1 MTIIDPIIFN
11 LLSFLAVIGIL
22 VTVHEYGHYIVG
34 KLFGVKVLCFSVG
47 FGKPIY
53 KYKSKK
59 GDKTEYRLSIIPL
72 GGYVQFLDSRND
84 EVQPQEIKRSFN
96 HQPLFSKISILF
108 AGPLFNFFFA
118 VLAYFFLF
126 SNGVMT
132 MKPIVGEVIDGS
144 YASDAGLFYEDEI
157 ISINGN
163 NSSDWDTVITSI
175 MSSVA
180 NKQDFSLKV
189 KNKNSGQRLINF
201 SINDDKTD
209 LTEPGK
215 LFSGLGFYP
224 WQPPPIVGEI
234 LENSPADL
242 NGLKTGDTI
251 ISINSTEINAFTEIR
266 DIVAKR
272 PDEEVQ
278 IEFLRNELVLKRSI
292 TLGSKKDGKN
302 VNGFL
307 GVGFLNNIDDYWFLD
322 KSNFDEAFR
331 KSIYQTWS
339 TTAFTIS
346 MLSKMISGEVSTKNI
361 SGPFSIA
368 KYAGESA
375 SAGLNQFLKFLAL
388 ISISLGVINLFPI
401 PMLDGGQIV
410 QFTIESLKG
419 SPLSPRFELITKQF
433 GIISIFILMSIAFYN
448 DIFG

>member
-1 MTIIDPIIFN
+1 MTIIDPLIFN

-47 FGKPIY
+47 FGRPIY

-108 AGPLFNFFFA
+108 AGPLFNFIFA

-144 YASDAGLFYEDEI
+144 HASNAGLFYEDEI

-163 NSSDWDTVITSI
+163 ISSDWDTVITSI
-175 MSSVA
+175 MSSVV

-189 KNKNSGQRLINF
+189 KNKNTGQRLINF

-224 WQPPPIVGEI
+224 WQPPPIIGEI

-251 ISINSTEINAFTEIR
+251 ISINSNEINAFAEIR

-278 IEFLRNELVLKRSI
+278 IEFLRNELVLKKTI

-307 GVGFLNNIDDYWFLD
+307 GVGFSNNIDDYWFLD

-339 TTAFTIS
+339 TTTFTIS
-346 MLSKMISGEVSTKNI
+346 MLTKMISGEVSTKNI

-368 KYAGESA
+368 KYAGVSA

-410 QFTIESLKG
+410 QFTIETLKG

-433 GIISIFILMSIAFYN
+433 GIMSILILMSIAFYN

>member
-1 MTIIDPIIFN
+1 MSIIDPLIFN

-84 EVQPQEIKRSFN
+84 EVQPQEINRSFN

-108 AGPLFNFFFA
+108 AGPLFNFLFA

-132 MKPIVGEVIDGS
+132 MKPIVGEIIDGS
-144 YASDAGLFYEDEI
+144 HASNAGLFYEDEI

-163 NSSDWDTVITSI
+163 ISSDWDTVITSI
-175 MSSVA
+175 MSSVV
-180 NKQDFSLKV
+180 NKQDFILKV
-189 KNKNSGQRLINF
+189 KNKNSGQRLINI
-201 SINDDKTD
+201 SINDDNTD

-234 LENSPADL
+234 LEYSPADL

-251 ISINSTEINAFTEIR
+251 ISINNTEINAFTEIR

-272 PDEEVQ
+272 PGEEVQ
-278 IEFLRNELVLKRSI
+278 IEFLRNESVLKRTI
-292 TLGSKKDGKN
+292 MLGSKKDGKN

-307 GVGFLNNIDDYWFLD
+307 GVGFSNNIEDYWFLD
-322 KSNFDEAFR
+322 KSNYDEAFR

-346 MLSKMISGEVSTKNI
+346 MLAKMISGEVSTKNI

-368 KYAGESA
+368 KYAGVSA

>member
-1 MTIIDPIIFN
+1 MTIIDPLIFN

-47 FGKPIY
+47 FGRPIY

-59 GDKTEYRLSIIPL
+59 GDKTEYRLSAIPL

-84 EVQPQEIKRSFN
+84 EVQPQEIKRSFD

-108 AGPLFNFFFA
+108 AGPLFNFIFA

-144 YASDAGLFYEDEI
+144 HASNAGLFYEDEI

-163 NSSDWDTVITSI
+163 ITSDWDTVITSI
-175 MSSVA
+175 MSSVV

-189 KNKNSGQRLINF
+189 KNKNTGQRLINF

-251 ISINSTEINAFTEIR
+251 ISINSNEINAFAEIR

-272 PDEEVQ
+272 PDQEVQ
-278 IEFLRNELVLKRSI
+278 IEFLRNELVLKRTI

-307 GVGFLNNIDDYWFLD
+307 GVGFSNNIDDYWFLD

-339 TTAFTIS
+339 TTTFTIS
-346 MLSKMISGEVSTKNI
+346 MLTKMISGEVSTKNI

-368 KYAGESA
+368 KYAGVSA

-410 QFTIESLKG
+410 QFTIETLKG

-433 GIISIFILMSIAFYN
+433 GIMSILILMSIAFYN

>member
-1 MTIIDPIIFN
+1 MTIIDPLIFN

-47 FGKPIY
+47 FGRPIY

-59 GDKTEYRLSIIPL
+59 GDKTEYRLSTIPL

-108 AGPLFNFFFA
+108 AGPLFNFIFA

-144 YASDAGLFYEDEI
+144 HASNAGLFYEDEI

-163 NSSDWDTVITSI
+163 ITSDWDTVITSI
-175 MSSVA
+175 MSSVV

-189 KNKNSGQRLINF
+189 KNKNTGQRLINF

-251 ISINSTEINAFTEIR
+251 ISINSNEINAFAEIR

-278 IEFLRNELVLKRSI
+278 IEFLRNELVLKRTI

-307 GVGFLNNIDDYWFLD
+307 GVGFSNNIDDYWFLD
-322 KSNFDEAFR
+322 KSNFDEAFK

-339 TTAFTIS
+339 TTTFTIS
-346 MLSKMISGEVSTKNI
+346 MLTKMISGEVSTKNI

-368 KYAGESA
+368 KYAGVSA

-410 QFTIESLKG
+410 QFTIETLKG

-433 GIISIFILMSIAFYN
+433 GIMSILILMSIAFYN

>member
-1 MTIIDPIIFN
+1 MTIIDPLIFN

-108 AGPLFNFFFA
+108 AGPLFNFIFA

-144 YASDAGLFYEDEI
+144 HASNAGLFYEDEI

-163 NSSDWDTVITSI
+163 ITSDWDTVITSI
-175 MSSVA
+175 MSSVV

-189 KNKNSGQRLINF
+189 KNKNTGQRLINF

-224 WQPPPIVGEI
+224 WQPPPIIGEI

-251 ISINSTEINAFTEIR
+251 ISINSNEINAFAEIR

-278 IEFLRNELVLKRSI
+278 IEFLRNELVLKRTI

-307 GVGFLNNIDDYWFLD
+307 GVGFSNNIDDYWFLD

-339 TTAFTIS
+339 TTTFTIS
-346 MLSKMISGEVSTKNI
+346 MLAKMISGEVSTKNI

-368 KYAGESA
+368 KYAGVSA

-448 DIFG
+448 DLFG

>member
-1 MTIIDPIIFN
+1 MTIIDPLIFN

-47 FGKPIY
+47 FGRPIY

-59 GDKTEYRLSIIPL
+59 GDKTEYRLSTIPL

-108 AGPLFNFFFA
+108 AGPLFNFIFA

-144 YASDAGLFYEDEI
+144 HASNAGLFYEDEI

-163 NSSDWDTVITSI
+163 ITSDWDTVITSI
-175 MSSVA
+175 MSSVV

-189 KNKNSGQRLINF
+189 KNKNSGQRLISF

-251 ISINSTEINAFTEIR
+251 ISINSNEINAFAEIR

-278 IEFLRNELVLKRSI
+278 IEFLRNELVLKRTI

-307 GVGFLNNIDDYWFLD
+307 GVGFSNNIDDYWFLD

-339 TTAFTIS
+339 TMTFTIS
-346 MLSKMISGEVSTKNI
+346 MLTKMISGEVSTKNI

-368 KYAGESA
+368 KYAGVSA

-410 QFTIESLKG
+410 QFTIETLKG

-433 GIISIFILMSIAFYN
+433 GIMSILILMSIAFYN

>member
-1 MTIIDPIIFN
+1 MTIIDPLIFN

-84 EVQPQEIKRSFN
+84 EVQPQEINRSFN

-108 AGPLFNFFFA
+108 AGPLFNFLFA

-132 MKPIVGEVIDGS
+132 MKPIVGEIIDGS
-144 YASDAGLFYEDEI
+144 HASNAGLFYEDEI

-163 NSSDWDTVITSI
+163 ISSDWDTVITSI
-175 MSSVA
+175 MSSVV
-180 NKQDFSLKV
+180 NKQDFILKV
-189 KNKNSGQRLINF
+189 KNKNSGQRLINI
-201 SINDDKTD
+201 SINDDNTD

-234 LENSPADL
+234 LEYSPADL

-251 ISINSTEINAFTEIR
+251 ISINNTEINAFTEIR

-272 PDEEVQ
+272 PGEEVQ
-278 IEFLRNELVLKRSI
+278 IEFLRNDSVLKRTI
-292 TLGSKKDGKN
+292 MLGSKKDGKN

-307 GVGFLNNIDDYWFLD
+307 GVGFSNNIEDYWFLD

-346 MLSKMISGEVSTKNI
+346 MLAKMISGEVSTKNI

-368 KYAGESA
+368 KYAGVSA

>member
-1 MTIIDPIIFN
+1 MTIIDPFIFN

-84 EVQPQEIKRSFN
+84 EVQPQEIKRSFD

-108 AGPLFNFFFA
+108 AGPLFNFLFA

-132 MKPIVGEVIDGS
+132 MKPIVGEIIDGS
-144 YASDAGLFYEDEI
+144 HASNAGLFYEDEI

-163 NSSDWDTVITSI
+163 ITSDWDTVITSI
-175 MSSVA
+175 MSSVV
-180 NKQDFSLKV
+180 NKQDFILKV
-189 KNKNSGQRLINF
+189 KNKNSGQRLINI
-201 SINDDKTD
+201 SINDDNTD

-234 LENSPADL
+234 LEYSPADL

-251 ISINSTEINAFTEIR
+251 ISINNTEINAFTEIR

-272 PDEEVQ
+272 PGEEVQ
-278 IEFLRNELVLKRSI
+278 IEFLRNESVLKRTI
-292 TLGSKKDGKN
+292 MLGSKKDGKN

-307 GVGFLNNIDDYWFLD
+307 GVGFSNNIEDYWFLD

-346 MLSKMISGEVSTKNI
+346 MLAKMISGEVSTKNI

-368 KYAGESA
+368 KYAGVSA

>member
-1 MTIIDPIIFN
+1 MTIIDPLIFN

-84 EVQPQEIKRSFN
+84 EVQPQEIKRSFD

-108 AGPLFNFFFA
+108 AGPLFNFLFA

-132 MKPIVGEVIDGS
+132 MKPVVGEIIDGS
-144 YASDAGLFYEDEI
+144 HASNAGLFYEDEI

-163 NSSDWDTVITSI
+163 ITSDWDTVITSI
-175 MSSVA
+175 MSSVV
-180 NKQDFSLKV
+180 NKQDFILKV
-189 KNKNSGQRLINF
+189 KNKNSGQRLINI
-201 SINDDKTD
+201 SINDDNTD

-234 LENSPADL
+234 LEYSPADL

-251 ISINSTEINAFTEIR
+251 ISINNTEINAFTEIR

-272 PDEEVQ
+272 PGEEVQ
-278 IEFLRNELVLKRSI
+278 IEFLRNDSVLKRTI
-292 TLGSKKDGKN
+292 MLGSKKDGKN

-307 GVGFLNNIDDYWFLD
+307 GVGFSNNIEDYWFLD

-346 MLSKMISGEVSTKNI
+346 MLAKMISGEVSTKNI

-368 KYAGESA
+368 KYAGVSA
-375 SAGLNQFLKFLAL
+375 SAGFNQFLKFLAL

>member
-1 MTIIDPIIFN
+1 MTIFDPFFFN

-22 VTVHEYGHYIVG
+22 VTVHEYGHYIAG
-34 KLFGVKVLCFSVG
+34 KFFGVRVLCFSVG
-47 FGKPIY
+47 FGKSIF

-84 EVQPQEIKRSFN
+84 EVGPQEISRSFN

-108 AGPLFNFFFA
+108 AGPLFNFLFA
-118 VLAYFFLF
+118 ILAYFFLF

-132 MKPIVGEVIDGS
+132 MKPIVGEVTEGS
-144 YASDAGLFYEDEI
+144 HASSAGLLYEDEI

-163 NSSDWDTVITSI
+163 ISSDWDTVITAI
-175 MSSVA
+175 MSSVV
-180 NKQDFSLKV
+180 NKQDISLKV
-189 KNKNSGQRLINF
+189 KNKNFGQRLVNI
-201 SINDDKTD
+201 SIKDDKTD
-209 LTEPGK
+209 LTEPGN

-234 LENSPADL
+234 IENSPADA
-242 NGLKTGDTI
+242 NGIRAGDKI
-251 ISINSTEINAFTEIR
+251 ISINNTQINSFTEIR

-278 IEFLRNELVLKRSI
+278 IEFLRDELVLKRI
-292 TLGSKKDGKN
+292 IKLESKKDGKD
-302 VNGFL
+302 VNGYL
-307 GVGFLNNIDDYWFLD
+307 GVGFIDNLDDYWFLD

-339 TTAFTIS
+339 TTVFTIS
-346 MLSKMISGEVSTKNI
+346 MLAKMISGEVSTKNI

-368 KYAGESA
+368 KFAGLSA

-410 QFTIESLKG
+410 QFTIESIKG

-433 GIISIFILMSIAFYN
+433 GIIFILILMSIAFYN

>member
-1 MTIIDPIIFN
+1 MTIIDPLIFN

-84 EVQPQEIKRSFN
+84 EVQPQEIKRSFD

-108 AGPLFNFFFA
+108 AGPLFNFLFA

-132 MKPIVGEVIDGS
+132 MKPVVGEIIDGS
-144 YASDAGLFYEDEI
+144 HASNAGLFYEDEI

-163 NSSDWDTVITSI
+163 ITSDWDTVITSI
-175 MSSVA
+175 MSSVV
-180 NKQDFSLKV
+180 NKQDFILKV
-189 KNKNSGQRLINF
+189 KNKNSGQRLINI
-201 SINDDKTD
+201 SINDDNTD

-234 LENSPADL
+234 LEYSPADL

-251 ISINSTEINAFTEIR
+251 ISINNTEINAFTEIR
-266 DIVAKR
+266 DIVSKR
-272 PDEEVQ
+272 PGEEVQ
-278 IEFLRNELVLKRSI
+278 IEFLRNDSVLKRTI
-292 TLGSKKDGKN
+292 MLGSKKDGKN

-307 GVGFLNNIDDYWFLD
+307 GVGFSNNIEDYWFLD

-346 MLSKMISGEVSTKNI
+346 MLAKMISGEVSTKNI

-368 KYAGESA
+368 KYAGVSA
-375 SAGLNQFLKFLAL
+375 SAGFNQFLKFLAL

>member
-1 MTIIDPIIFN
+1 MTIIDPLIFN

-47 FGKPIY
+47 FGRPIY

-59 GDKTEYRLSIIPL
+59 GDKTEYRLSTIPL

-108 AGPLFNFFFA
+108 AGPLFNFIFA

-144 YASDAGLFYEDEI
+144 HASNAGLFYEDEI

-163 NSSDWDTVITSI
+163 ITSDWDTVITSI
-175 MSSVA
+175 MSSVV

-251 ISINSTEINAFTEIR
+251 ISINSNEINAFAEIR

-278 IEFLRNELVLKRSI
+278 IKFLRNELVLKRTI

-307 GVGFLNNIDDYWFLD
+307 GVGFSNNIDDYWFLD

-339 TTAFTIS
+339 TTTFTIS
-346 MLSKMISGEVSTKNI
+346 MLTKMISGEVSTKNI

-368 KYAGESA
+368 KYAGVSA

-410 QFTIESLKG
+410 QFTIETLKG

-433 GIISIFILMSIAFYN
+433 GIMSILILMSIAFYN

>member
-34 KLFGVKVLCFSVG
+34 KLFDVKVLCFSVG

-108 AGPLFNFFFA
+108 AGPLFNFLFA

-144 YASDAGLFYEDEI
+144 YASNAGLIYEDEI

-163 NSSDWDTVITSI
+163 IISDWDTAITSI
-175 MSSVA
+175 MSSVV
-180 NKQDFSLKV
+180 NKQDFILKV
-189 KNKNSGQRLINF
+189 KNKNSGQRLINI
-201 SINDDKTD
+201 SINDANTD
-209 LTEPGK
+209 FTEPGK

-242 NGLKTGDTI
+242 NGLKAGDTI
-251 ISINSTEINAFTEIR
+251 ISINNTEINAFTEIS

-272 PDEEVQ
+272 PGEEVQ
-278 IEFLRNELVLKRSI
+278 IEFLRNELLSKRTI

-302 VNGFL
+302 AKGFL
-307 GVGFLNNIDDYWFLD
+307 GVGFSNNIDDYWFLD

-346 MLSKMISGEVSTKNI
+346 MLAKMISGEVSTKNI

-368 KYAGESA
+368 KYAGASA

-401 PMLDGGQIV
+401 PILDGGQII
-410 QFTIESLKG
+410 QFTIESLKK

-448 DIFG
+448 DLFG

>member
-1 MTIIDPIIFN
+1 MTIIDPLIFN

-47 FGKPIY
+47 FGRPIY

-59 GDKTEYRLSIIPL
+59 GDKTEYRLSTIPL

-108 AGPLFNFFFA
+108 AGPLFNFIFA

-144 YASDAGLFYEDEI
+144 HASNAGLFYEDEI

-163 NSSDWDTVITSI
+163 ITSDWDTVITSI
-175 MSSVA
+175 MSSVV

-251 ISINSTEINAFTEIR
+251 ISINSNEINSFAEIR

-278 IEFLRNELVLKRSI
+278 IEFLRNELVLKRTI

-307 GVGFLNNIDDYWFLD
+307 GVGFSNNIDDYWFLD

-339 TTAFTIS
+339 TTTFTIS
-346 MLSKMISGEVSTKNI
+346 MLTKMISGEVSTKNI

-368 KYAGESA
+368 KYAGVSA

-410 QFTIESLKG
+410 QFTIETLKG

-433 GIISIFILMSIAFYN
+433 GIMSILILMSIAFYN

>member
-1 MTIIDPIIFN
+1 MTIIDPLIFN

-84 EVQPQEIKRSFN
+84 EVQPQEIKRSFD

-108 AGPLFNFFFA
+108 AGPLFNFLFA

-132 MKPIVGEVIDGS
+132 MKPVVGEIIDGS
-144 YASDAGLFYEDEI
+144 HASNAGLFYEDEI

-163 NSSDWDTVITSI
+163 ITSDWDTVITSI
-175 MSSVA
+175 MSSVV
-180 NKQDFSLKV
+180 NKQDFILKV
-189 KNKNSGQRLINF
+189 KNKNSGQRLINI
-201 SINDDKTD
+201 SINDDNTD

-234 LENSPADL
+234 MEYSPADL

-251 ISINSTEINAFTEIR
+251 ISINNTEINAFTEIR

-272 PDEEVQ
+272 PGEEVQ
-278 IEFLRNELVLKRSI
+278 IEFLRNDSVLKRTI
-292 TLGSKKDGKN
+292 MLGSKKDGKN

-307 GVGFLNNIDDYWFLD
+307 GVGFSNNIEDYWFLD

-346 MLSKMISGEVSTKNI
+346 MLAKMISGEVSTKNI

-368 KYAGESA
+368 KYAGVSA
-375 SAGLNQFLKFLAL
+375 SAGFNQFLKFLAL

>member
-1 MTIIDPIIFN
+1 MTIIDPLIFN

-47 FGKPIY
+47 FGRPIY

-59 GDKTEYRLSIIPL
+59 GDKTEYRLSTIPL

-108 AGPLFNFFFA
+108 AGPLFNFIFA

-144 YASDAGLFYEDEI
+144 HASNAGLFYEDEI

-163 NSSDWDTVITSI
+163 ITSDWDTVITSI
-175 MSSVA
+175 MSSVV

-189 KNKNSGQRLINF
+189 KNKNTGQRLINF

-251 ISINSTEINAFTEIR
+251 ISINSNEINAFAEIR

-272 PDEEVQ
+272 PDQEVQ
-278 IEFLRNELVLKRSI
+278 IEFLRNELVLKRTI

-307 GVGFLNNIDDYWFLD
+307 GVGFSNNIDDYWFLD

-339 TTAFTIS
+339 TTTFTIS
-346 MLSKMISGEVSTKNI
+346 MLTKMISGEVSTKNI

-368 KYAGESA
+368 KYAGVSA

-410 QFTIESLKG
+410 QFTIETLKG

-433 GIISIFILMSIAFYN
+433 GIMSILILMSIAFYN

>member
-1 MTIIDPIIFN
+1 MTIIDPLIFN

-47 FGKPIY
+47 FGRPIY

-59 GDKTEYRLSIIPL
+59 GDKTEYRLSTIPL

-108 AGPLFNFFFA
+108 AGPLFNFIFA

-144 YASDAGLFYEDEI
+144 HASNAGLFYEDEI

-163 NSSDWDTVITSI
+163 ITSDWDTVITSI
-175 MSSVA
+175 MSSVV

-189 KNKNSGQRLINF
+189 KNKNSGQRLISF

-251 ISINSTEINAFTEIR
+251 ISINSNEINAFAEIR

-278 IEFLRNELVLKRSI
+278 IEFLRNELVLKRTI

-307 GVGFLNNIDDYWFLD
+307 GVGFSNNIDDYWFLD

-339 TTAFTIS
+339 TTTFTIS
-346 MLSKMISGEVSTKNI
+346 MLTKMISGEVSTKNI

-368 KYAGESA
+368 KYAGVSA

-410 QFTIESLKG
+410 QFTIETLKG

-433 GIISIFILMSIAFYN
+433 GIMSILILMSIAFYN

>member
-1 MTIIDPIIFN
+1 MTIIDPLIFN

-72 GGYVQFLDSRND
+72 GGYVQFLDTRND
-84 EVQPQEIKRSFN
+84 EVQPQEIKRSFD

-108 AGPLFNFFFA
+108 AGPLFNFLFA

-132 MKPIVGEVIDGS
+132 MKPVVGEIIDGS
-144 YASDAGLFYEDEI
+144 HASNAGLFYEDEI

-163 NSSDWDTVITSI
+163 ITSDWDTVITSI
-175 MSSVA
+175 MSSVV
-180 NKQDFSLKV
+180 NKQDFILKV
-189 KNKNSGQRLINF
+189 KNKNSGQRLINI
-201 SINDDKTD
+201 SINDDNTD

-234 LENSPADL
+234 LEYSPADL

-251 ISINSTEINAFTEIR
+251 ISINNTEINAFTEIR

-272 PDEEVQ
+272 PGEEVQ
-278 IEFLRNELVLKRSI
+278 IEFLRNDSVLKRTI
-292 TLGSKKDGKN
+292 MLGSKKDGKN

-307 GVGFLNNIDDYWFLD
+307 GVGFSNNIEDYWFLD

-346 MLSKMISGEVSTKNI
+346 MLAKMISGEVSTKNI

-368 KYAGESA
+368 KYAGVSA
-375 SAGLNQFLKFLAL
+375 SAGFNQFLKFLAL

-433 GIISIFILMSIAFYN
+433 GIITIFILMSIAFYN

>member
-1 MTIIDPIIFN
+1 
-11 LLSFLAVIGIL
+11 
-22 VTVHEYGHYIVG
+22 
-34 KLFGVKVLCFSVG
+34 
-47 FGKPIY
+47 
-53 KYKSKK
+53 
-59 GDKTEYRLSIIPL
+59 
-72 GGYVQFLDSRND
+72 
-84 EVQPQEIKRSFN
+84 
-96 HQPLFSKISILF
+96 
-108 AGPLFNFFFA
+108 
-118 VLAYFFLF
+118 
-126 SNGVMT
+126 MT
-132 MKPIVGEVIDGS
+132 MKPIVGEIIDGS
-144 YASDAGLFYEDEI
+144 HASNAGLFYEDEI

-163 NSSDWDTVITSI
+163 ITSDWDTVITSI
-175 MSSVA
+175 MSSVV
-180 NKQDFSLKV
+180 NKQDFILKV
-189 KNKNSGQRLINF
+189 KNKNSGQRLINI
-201 SINDDKTD
+201 SINDDNTD

-234 LENSPADL
+234 LEYSPADL

-251 ISINSTEINAFTEIR
+251 ISINNTEINAFTEIR

-272 PDEEVQ
+272 PGEEVQ
-278 IEFLRNELVLKRSI
+278 IEFLRNESVLKRTI
-292 TLGSKKDGKN
+292 MLGSKKDGKN

-307 GVGFLNNIDDYWFLD
+307 GVGFSNNIEDYWFLD

-346 MLSKMISGEVSTKNI
+346 MLAKMISGEVSTKNI

-368 KYAGESA
+368 KYAGVSA

>member
-1 MTIIDPIIFN
+1 MTTIDPLIFN

-47 FGKPIY
+47 FGRPIY

-59 GDKTEYRLSIIPL
+59 GDKTEYRLSTIPL

-84 EVQPQEIKRSFN
+84 EVQPQEIKRSFD

-108 AGPLFNFFFA
+108 AGPLFNFIFA

-144 YASDAGLFYEDEI
+144 HASNAGLFYEDEI

-163 NSSDWDTVITSI
+163 ITSDWDTVITSI
-175 MSSVA
+175 MSSVV

-189 KNKNSGQRLINF
+189 KNKNTGQRLINF

-251 ISINSTEINAFTEIR
+251 ISIDSNEINAFAEIR

-278 IEFLRNELVLKRSI
+278 IEFLRNELVLKRTI

-307 GVGFLNNIDDYWFLD
+307 GVGFSNNIDDYWFLD

-339 TTAFTIS
+339 TTTFTIS
-346 MLSKMISGEVSTKNI
+346 MLTKMISGEVSTKNI

-368 KYAGESA
+368 KYAGVSA

-410 QFTIESLKG
+410 QFTIETLKG

-433 GIISIFILMSIAFYN
+433 GIMSILILMSIAFYN

>member
-53 KYKSKK
+53 QYKSKK

-84 EVQPQEIKRSFN
+84 EVEPQEIKRSFN

-108 AGPLFNFFFA
+108 AGPLFNFLFA

-144 YASDAGLFYEDEI
+144 HASNAGLFYEDEI

-163 NSSDWDTVITSI
+163 NTSDWDTVITSI
-175 MSSVA
+175 MSSVV

-189 KNKNSGQRLINF
+189 KNKNSGHRLINI

-251 ISINSTEINAFTEIR
+251 ISINNTEINAFTEIR
-266 DIVAKR
+266 DFVAKR
-272 PDEEVQ
+272 PGEEVQ
-278 IEFLRNELVLKRSI
+278 IEFLRNKLVLKRTI
-292 TLGSKKDGKN
+292 MLGSKKDGKI

-307 GVGFLNNIDDYWFLD
+307 GVGFSNNIDDYWFLD

-339 TTAFTIS
+339 TTTFTIS
-346 MLSKMISGEVSTKNI
+346 MLTKMISGEVSTKNI

-419 SPLSPRFELITKQF
+419 SPLSPRFEFITKQF

>member
-1 MTIIDPIIFN
+1 MTIIDPLIFN

-47 FGKPIY
+47 FGRPIY

-59 GDKTEYRLSIIPL
+59 GDKTEYRLSTIPL

-108 AGPLFNFFFA
+108 AGPLFNFIFA

-144 YASDAGLFYEDEI
+144 HASNAGLFYEDEI

-163 NSSDWDTVITSI
+163 ITSDWDTVITSI
-175 MSSVA
+175 MSSVV
-180 NKQDFSLKV
+180 NKKDFSLKV
-189 KNKNSGQRLINF
+189 KNKNSGQRLISF

-251 ISINSTEINAFTEIR
+251 ISINSNEINAFAEIR

-278 IEFLRNELVLKRSI
+278 IEFLRNELVLKRTI

-307 GVGFLNNIDDYWFLD
+307 GVGFSNNIDDYWFLD

-339 TTAFTIS
+339 TMTFTIS
-346 MLSKMISGEVSTKNI
+346 MLTKMISGEVSTKNI

-368 KYAGESA
+368 KYAGVSA

-410 QFTIESLKG
+410 QFTIETLKG

-433 GIISIFILMSIAFYN
+433 GIMSILILMSIAFYN

>member
-1 MTIIDPIIFN
+1 MTIIDPLIFN

-47 FGKPIY
+47 FGRPIY

-108 AGPLFNFFFA
+108 AGPLFNFIFA

-144 YASDAGLFYEDEI
+144 HASNAGLFYEDEI

-163 NSSDWDTVITSI
+163 ITSDWDTVITSI
-175 MSSVA
+175 MSSVV

-189 KNKNSGQRLINF
+189 KNKNTGQRLINF

-251 ISINSTEINAFTEIR
+251 ISINSNEINAFAEIR

-278 IEFLRNELVLKRSI
+278 IEFLRNELVLKRTI

-307 GVGFLNNIDDYWFLD
+307 GVGFSNNIDDYWFLD

-339 TTAFTIS
+339 TTTFTIS
-346 MLSKMISGEVSTKNI
+346 MLTKMISGEVSTKNI

-368 KYAGESA
+368 KYAGVSA

-410 QFTIESLKG
+410 QFTIETLKG

-433 GIISIFILMSIAFYN
+433 GIMSILILMSIAFYN

>member
-1 MTIIDPIIFN
+1 MTIIDPLIFN

-47 FGKPIY
+47 FGRPIY

-108 AGPLFNFFFA
+108 AGPLFNFLFA

-144 YASDAGLFYEDEI
+144 HASNAGLFYEDEI

-163 NSSDWDTVITSI
+163 ISSDWDTVITSI
-175 MSSVA
+175 MSSVV

-189 KNKNSGQRLINF
+189 KNKNTGQRLINF

-224 WQPPPIVGEI
+224 WQPPPIIGEI

-251 ISINSTEINAFTEIR
+251 ISINSNEINAFAEIR

-278 IEFLRNELVLKRSI
+278 IEFLRNELVLKKTI

-307 GVGFLNNIDDYWFLD
+307 GVGFSNNIDDYWFLD
-322 KSNFDEAFR
+322 KSNFDEAFK

-339 TTAFTIS
+339 TTTFTIS
-346 MLSKMISGEVSTKNI
+346 MLTKMISGEVSTKNI

-368 KYAGESA
+368 KYAGVSA

-433 GIISIFILMSIAFYN
+433 GIMSILILMSIAFYN

>member
-1 MTIIDPIIFN
+1 MTIIDPLIFN

-47 FGKPIY
+47 FGRPIY

-59 GDKTEYRLSIIPL
+59 GDKTEYRLSTIPL

-108 AGPLFNFFFA
+108 AGPLFNFIFA

-144 YASDAGLFYEDEI
+144 HASNAGLFYEDEI

-163 NSSDWDTVITSI
+163 ITSDWDTVITSI
-175 MSSVA
+175 MSSVV

-251 ISINSTEINAFTEIR
+251 ISINSNEINAFAEIR

-278 IEFLRNELVLKRSI
+278 IEFLRNELVLKRTI

-307 GVGFLNNIDDYWFLD
+307 GVGFSNNIDDYWFLD

-339 TTAFTIS
+339 TTTFTIS
-346 MLSKMISGEVSTKNI
+346 MLTKMISGEVSTKNI

-368 KYAGESA
+368 KYAGVSA

-410 QFTIESLKG
+410 QFTIETLKG

-433 GIISIFILMSIAFYN
+433 GIMSILILMSIAFYN

>member
-1 MTIIDPIIFN
+1 MTIIDPLIFN

-47 FGKPIY
+47 FGRPIY

-59 GDKTEYRLSIIPL
+59 GDKTEYRLSTIPL

-84 EVQPQEIKRSFN
+84 EVQPQEIKRSFD

-108 AGPLFNFFFA
+108 AGPLFNFIFA

-144 YASDAGLFYEDEI
+144 HASNAGLFYEDEI

-163 NSSDWDTVITSI
+163 ITSDWDTVITSI
-175 MSSVA
+175 MSSVV

-189 KNKNSGQRLINF
+189 KNKNTGQRLINF

-251 ISINSTEINAFTEIR
+251 ISINSNEINAFAEIR

-272 PDEEVQ
+272 PDQEVQ
-278 IEFLRNELVLKRSI
+278 IEFLRNELVLKRTI

-307 GVGFLNNIDDYWFLD
+307 GVGFSNNIDDYWFLD

-339 TTAFTIS
+339 TTTFTIS
-346 MLSKMISGEVSTKNI
+346 MLTKMISGEVSTKNI

-368 KYAGESA
+368 KYAGVSA

-410 QFTIESLKG
+410 QFTIETLKG

-433 GIISIFILMSIAFYN
+433 GIMSILILMSIAFYN

>member
-1 MTIIDPIIFN
+1 MTIIDPLIFN

-47 FGKPIY
+47 FGRPIY

-59 GDKTEYRLSIIPL
+59 GDKTEYRLSTIPL

-108 AGPLFNFFFA
+108 AGPLFNFIFA

-144 YASDAGLFYEDEI
+144 HASNAGLFYEDEI

-163 NSSDWDTVITSI
+163 ITSDWDTVITSI
-175 MSSVA
+175 MSSIV

-189 KNKNSGQRLINF
+189 KNKNTGQRLINF

-251 ISINSTEINAFTEIR
+251 ISINSNEINAFAEIR

-278 IEFLRNELVLKRSI
+278 IEFLRNELVLKRTI

-307 GVGFLNNIDDYWFLD
+307 GVGFSNNIDDYWFLD

-339 TTAFTIS
+339 TTTFTIS
-346 MLSKMISGEVSTKNI
+346 MLTKMISGEVSTKNI

-368 KYAGESA
+368 KYAGVSA

-410 QFTIESLKG
+410 QFTIETLKG

-433 GIISIFILMSIAFYN
+433 GIMSILILMSIAFYN

>member
-34 KLFGVKVLCFSVG
+34 KLFGVKVLYFSVG

-84 EVQPQEIKRSFN
+84 EVQPQEIKRSFD

-108 AGPLFNFFFA
+108 AGPLFNFLFA

-144 YASDAGLFYEDEI
+144 YASDAGLSYEDEI
-157 ISINGN
+157 ISINDN
-163 NSSDWDTVITSI
+163 ISSDWDTVITSI
-175 MSSVA
+175 MSSVV
-180 NKQDFSLKV
+180 NKQDFILKV
-189 KNKNSGQRLINF
+189 KNKNSGQRLINI
-201 SINDDKTD
+201 SINDDNTD

-215 LFSGLGFYP
+215 LLSGLGFYP

-234 LENSPADL
+234 LEYSPADL

-251 ISINSTEINAFTEIR
+251 ISINNTEINAFTEIR

-272 PDEEVQ
+272 PGEEVQ
-278 IEFLRNELVLKRSI
+278 IEFLRNDSVLKRTI
-292 TLGSKKDGKN
+292 MLGSKKDGKN

-307 GVGFLNNIDDYWFLD
+307 GIGFSNNIEDYWFLD

-346 MLSKMISGEVSTKNI
+346 MLAKMISGEVSTKNI

-368 KYAGESA
+368 KYAGVSA
-375 SAGLNQFLKFLAL
+375 SAGFNQFLKFLAL

>member
-1 MTIIDPIIFN
+1 MTIIDPLIFN

-47 FGKPIY
+47 FGRPIY

-59 GDKTEYRLSIIPL
+59 GDKTEYRLSTIPL

-84 EVQPQEIKRSFN
+84 VVQPQEIKRSFN

-108 AGPLFNFFFA
+108 AGPLFNFIFA

-144 YASDAGLFYEDEI
+144 HASNAGLFYEDEI

-163 NSSDWDTVITSI
+163 ITSDWDTVITSI
-175 MSSVA
+175 MSSVV

-189 KNKNSGQRLINF
+189 KNKNSGQRLISF

-251 ISINSTEINAFTEIR
+251 ISINSNEINAFAEIR

-278 IEFLRNELVLKRSI
+278 IEFLRNELVLKRTI

-307 GVGFLNNIDDYWFLD
+307 GVGFSNNIDDYWFLD

-339 TTAFTIS
+339 TMTFTIS
-346 MLSKMISGEVSTKNI
+346 MLTKMISGEVSTKNI

-368 KYAGESA
+368 KYAGVSA

-410 QFTIESLKG
+410 QFTIETLKG

-433 GIISIFILMSIAFYN
+433 GIMSILILMSIAFYN

>member
-1 MTIIDPIIFN
+1 MAIIDPLIFN

-53 KYKSKK
+53 QYKSKK

-84 EVQPQEIKRSFN
+84 EVEPQEIKRSFN

-108 AGPLFNFFFA
+108 AGPLFNFLFA

-144 YASDAGLFYEDEI
+144 HASNAGLFYEDEI

-163 NSSDWDTVITSI
+163 ISSDWDTVITSI
-175 MSSVA
+175 MSSVV

-189 KNKNSGQRLINF
+189 RNKNSGHRLINI

-251 ISINSTEINAFTEIR
+251 ISINNTEINAFTEIR

-272 PDEEVQ
+272 PGEEVQ
-278 IEFLRNELVLKRSI
+278 IEFLRNELVSKRTI
-292 TLGSKKDGKN
+292 MLGSKKDGKN

-307 GVGFLNNIDDYWFLD
+307 GVGFSNNIDDYWFLD

-346 MLSKMISGEVSTKNI
+346 MLAKMISGEVSTKNI

-368 KYAGESA
+368 KYAGVSA

-448 DIFG
+448 DMFG

>member
-1 MTIIDPIIFN
+1 MTIIDPLIFN

-84 EVQPQEIKRSFN
+84 EVKPQEIKRSFN

-108 AGPLFNFFFA
+108 AGPLFNFLFA

-132 MKPIVGEVIDGS
+132 MKPIIGEVIDGS
-144 YASDAGLFYEDEI
+144 YASNAGLFYEDEI

-163 NSSDWDTVITSI
+163 NSTDWDTVITSI
-175 MSSVA
+175 MSSVL
-180 NKQDFSLKV
+180 NKKDLSLRV
-189 KNKNSGQRLINF
+189 KNKNSGQRLISI
-201 SINDDKTD
+201 SINDDNTD

-251 ISINSTEINAFTEIR
+251 ISINNTEINAFTEIR

-272 PDEEVQ
+272 PGEEVQ
-278 IEFLRNELVLKRSI
+278 IEFLRDELASKRTI

-302 VNGFL
+302 VKGFL
-307 GVGFLNNIDDYWFLD
+307 GVGFSNNIDDYWFLD

-346 MLSKMISGEVSTKNI
+346 MLAKMISGEVSTKNI

-368 KYAGESA
+368 KYAGVSA

-448 DIFG
+448 DLFG

>member
-1 MTIIDPIIFN
+1 MTIIDPLIFN

-108 AGPLFNFFFA
+108 AGPLFNFLFA

-144 YASDAGLFYEDEI
+144 HASNAGLFYEDEI

-163 NSSDWDTVITSI
+163 ITSDWDTVITSI
-175 MSSVA
+175 MSSVV

-189 KNKNSGQRLINF
+189 KNKNTGQRLINF

-251 ISINSTEINAFTEIR
+251 ISINSNEINAFAEIR

-278 IEFLRNELVLKRSI
+278 IEFLRNELVLKRTI

-307 GVGFLNNIDDYWFLD
+307 GVGFSNNIDDYWFLD
-322 KSNFDEAFR
+322 KSNFDEAFK

-339 TTAFTIS
+339 TTTFTIS
-346 MLSKMISGEVSTKNI
+346 MLTKMISGEVSTKNI

-368 KYAGESA
+368 KYAGVSA

-410 QFTIESLKG
+410 QFTIETLKG

-433 GIISIFILMSIAFYN
+433 GIMSILILMSIAFYN

>member
-1 MTIIDPIIFN
+1 MTIIDPLIIN

-47 FGKPIY
+47 FGRPIY

-59 GDKTEYRLSIIPL
+59 GDKTEYRLSTIPL

-84 EVQPQEIKRSFN
+84 VVQPQEIKRSFN

-108 AGPLFNFFFA
+108 AGPLFNFIFA

-144 YASDAGLFYEDEI
+144 HASNAGLFYEDEI

-163 NSSDWDTVITSI
+163 ITSDWDTVITSI
-175 MSSVA
+175 MSSVV

-189 KNKNSGQRLINF
+189 KNKNTGQRLINF

-251 ISINSTEINAFTEIR
+251 ISINSNEINAFAEIR

-278 IEFLRNELVLKRSI
+278 IEFLRNELLLKRTI

-302 VNGFL
+302 GNGFL
-307 GVGFLNNIDDYWFLD
+307 GVGFSNNIDDYWFLD
-322 KSNFDEAFR
+322 KSNFDEAFK

-339 TTAFTIS
+339 TTTFTIS
-346 MLSKMISGEVSTKNI
+346 MLTKMISGEVSTKNI

-368 KYAGESA
+368 KYAGVSA

-410 QFTIESLKG
+410 QFTIETLKG

-433 GIISIFILMSIAFYN
+433 GIMSILILMSIAFYN

>member
-1 MTIIDPIIFN
+1 MTTIDPLIFN

-47 FGKPIY
+47 FGRPIY

-84 EVQPQEIKRSFN
+84 EVQPQEIKRSFD

-108 AGPLFNFFFA
+108 AGPLFNFIFA

-144 YASDAGLFYEDEI
+144 HASNAGLFYEDEI

-163 NSSDWDTVITSI
+163 ITSDWDTVITSI
-175 MSSVA
+175 MSSVV

-189 KNKNSGQRLINF
+189 KNKNTGQRLINF

-251 ISINSTEINAFTEIR
+251 ISINSNEINAFAEIR

-272 PDEEVQ
+272 ADEEVQ
-278 IEFLRNELVLKRSI
+278 IEFLRNESVLKRTI

-307 GVGFLNNIDDYWFLD
+307 GVGFSNNIDDYWFLD

-339 TTAFTIS
+339 TTTFTIS
-346 MLSKMISGEVSTKNI
+346 MLTKMISGEVSTKNI

-368 KYAGESA
+368 KYAGVSA

-410 QFTIESLKG
+410 QFTIETLKG

-433 GIISIFILMSIAFYN
+433 GIMSILILMSIAFYN

>member
-1 MTIIDPIIFN
+1 MTIIDPLIFN

-47 FGKPIY
+47 FGRPIY

-108 AGPLFNFFFA
+108 AGPLFNFIFA

-144 YASDAGLFYEDEI
+144 HASNAGLFYEDEI

-163 NSSDWDTVITSI
+163 NTSDWDTVITSI
-175 MSSVA
+175 MSSVV

-224 WQPPPIVGEI
+224 WQPPPIIGEI

-251 ISINSTEINAFTEIR
+251 ISINSNEINAFAEIR

-278 IEFLRNELVLKRSI
+278 IEFLRNELVLKKTI

-307 GVGFLNNIDDYWFLD
+307 GVGFSNNIDDYWFLD

-339 TTAFTIS
+339 TTTFTIS
-346 MLSKMISGEVSTKNI
+346 MLTKMISGEVSTKNI

-368 KYAGESA
+368 KYAGVSA

-410 QFTIESLKG
+410 QFTIETLKG

-433 GIISIFILMSIAFYN
+433 GIMSILILMSIAFYN

>member
-1 MTIIDPIIFN
+1 MTIIDPFIFN

-108 AGPLFNFFFA
+108 AGPLFNFLFA

-132 MKPIVGEVIDGS
+132 MKPVVGEIIDGS
-144 YASDAGLFYEDEI
+144 HASNAGLFYEDEI

-163 NSSDWDTVITSI
+163 ISSDWDTVITSI
-175 MSSVA
+175 MSSVV
-180 NKQDFSLKV
+180 NKQDFILKV
-189 KNKNSGQRLINF
+189 KNKNSGQRLINL
-201 SINDDKTD
+201 SINDDNTD

-234 LENSPADL
+234 LEYSPADL

-251 ISINSTEINAFTEIR
+251 ISINNTEINAFTEIR

-272 PDEEVQ
+272 PGEEVQ
-278 IEFLRNELVLKRSI
+278 IEFLRNESVLKRTI
-292 TLGSKKDGKN
+292 MLGSKKDGKN

-307 GVGFLNNIDDYWFLD
+307 GVGFSNNIEDYWFLD

-339 TTAFTIS
+339 STAFTIS
-346 MLSKMISGEVSTKNI
+346 MLAKMISGEVSTKNI

-368 KYAGESA
+368 KYAGVSA
-375 SAGLNQFLKFLAL
+375 SAGFNLFLKFLAL

>member
-272 PDEEVQ
+272 PGEEVQ

-401 PMLDGGQIV
+401 PMLDGGQII
-410 QFTIESLKG
+410 QFIIESLKG

>member
-1 MTIIDPIIFN
+1 M
-11 LLSFLAVIGIL
+11 
-22 VTVHEYGHYIVG
+22 
-34 KLFGVKVLCFSVG
+34 CFSVG
-47 FGKPIY
+47 FGRPIY

-59 GDKTEYRLSIIPL
+59 GDKTEYPLSTIPL

-108 AGPLFNFFFA
+108 AGPLFNFIFA

-144 YASDAGLFYEDEI
+144 HASNAGLFYEDEI

-163 NSSDWDTVITSI
+163 ISSDWDTVITSI
-175 MSSVA
+175 MSSVV

-189 KNKNSGQRLINF
+189 KNKNSGQRLINI

-339 TTAFTIS
+339 TTTFTIS
-346 MLSKMISGEVSTKNI
+346 MLTKMISGEVSTKNI

-368 KYAGESA
+368 KYAGVSA

>member
-1 MTIIDPIIFN
+1 MSIIDPLIFN

-108 AGPLFNFFFA
+108 AGPLFNFLFA

-132 MKPIVGEVIDGS
+132 MKPIVGEIIDGS
-144 YASDAGLFYEDEI
+144 HASNAGLFYEDEI

-163 NSSDWDTVITSI
+163 ISSDWDTVITSI
-175 MSSVA
+175 MSSVV
-180 NKQDFSLKV
+180 NKQDFILKV
-189 KNKNSGQRLINF
+189 KNKNSGQRLINI
-201 SINDDKTD
+201 SINDDNTD

-234 LENSPADL
+234 LEYSPADL
-242 NGLKTGDTI
+242 SGLKTGDTI
-251 ISINSTEINAFTEIR
+251 ISINNTEINAFTEIR

-272 PDEEVQ
+272 PGEEVQ
-278 IEFLRNELVLKRSI
+278 IEFLRNDSVLKRTI
-292 TLGSKKDGKN
+292 MLGSKKDGKN

-307 GVGFLNNIDDYWFLD
+307 GVGFSNNIEDYWFLD

-346 MLSKMISGEVSTKNI
+346 MLAKMISGEVSTKNI

-368 KYAGESA
+368 KYAGVSA